1 MLVGGSIRTTLTQRI
16 NSDSLDFSVADCPT
30 GCPNVK
36 EIKKGA
42 GCMQFVF
49 VGAFGRSIIN
59 SLPPQSTSSSITYAW
74 RGGLHTVPQTAVA
87 SLLDGLLKIIA
98 EHQPYAGDVGGIF
111 FWLMSSP
118 NVLWNAH

>member
-1 MLVGGSIRTTLTQRI
+1 M
-16 NSDSLDFSVADCPT
+16 
-30 GCPNVK
+30 
-36 EIKKGA
+36 
-42 GCMQFVF
+42 
-49 VGAFGRSIIN
+49 
-59 SLPPQSTSSSITYAW
+59 
-74 RGGLHTVPQTAVA
+74 PQTAVA